1 MSRNPLVCVQHDAFL
16 CRFALQIDKER
27 RKLEGVDYWKN
38 HGDEHSPHLRS
49 LAQAVFG
56 APSSAGVIE
65 RDFSVADMFQP
76 RKRGSVDP
84 ANLEMTL
91 YLRGQFENIPADVPE
106 LTEEQ
111 AEKAVPRRFTDRKM
125 LEEVEVLNFKLE
137 REIDTGGDEDFSW
150 EEKYPQEH
158 VEEEEEE
165 E

>member
-1 MSRNPLVCVQHDAFL
+1 M
-16 CRFALQIDKER
+16 
-27 RKLEGVDYWKN
+27 
-38 HGDEHSPHLRS
+38 
-49 LAQAVFG
+49 FG

-91 YLRGQFENIPADVPE
+91 FLRGQFENIPADVPE